1 MRSLNLLP
9 PLLLLIWILIS
20 VQGSL
25 SAGTIAVPPD
35 IVVVLSDDHTW
46 RDSSVYGSPDIAT
59 PNMQRL
65 ADAGMTFNRAY
76 VASPSCAPSRAALL
90 TGLYPARN
98 GAEAN
103 HSRPQK
109 SIRRLPEYL
118 REAGYEIAAFGKV
131 AHYRHT
137 PEYGF
142 DIARHFNYHEDVAVD
157 EAINWLRSRT
167 SNRPL
172 CLFVGTNWPH
182 VPWPEDIGDL
192 NPQKLVIPPNHVDN
206 PSSRLWRARYVAAV
220 QAMDTDL
227 GKVYDAA
234 REVLGE
240 DTFFMHTSDHGA
252 QWPFGKWTLYE
263 DGIRTPMIVAWPGKI
278 PRGVRSNALVSWID
292 VLPTLLDVAGCPAQP
307 HLDGRSLLPV
317 LLGRSHEH
325 RQAIF
330 TTHSGD
336 GDFNVYP
343 TRSVLTADGWKY
355 IRNLHPEFRFGSH
368 ITKTTSDNGYWTHW
382 LSSASADPRA
392 SDLVRRYQERP
403 AEEVY
408 HIESDPFEQT
418 NLVTASQHQQ
428 KLSKLRKQLDDWLA
442 ETGDTQTVHGT
453 PELRPCDALPAT
465 QFVNP
470 IGEGADPWVIR
481 DPVTPRY
488 LWCMSEGNRA
498 IAIHTSDSLVSM
510 GKKQVIWQAPES
522 GPVSQQIWAPELHFL
537 DNRWHIYFAASDGKN
552 ENHLTWVLQSKST
565 DAFGP
570 YELHGPLATGE
581 GPDGRSPNVWAID
594 LTVLEH
600 NGKRFAI
607 WSGWDRPGSD
617 QQYLYIAP
625 MRSPLQLAGPRV
637 RLCRNDDFLWERI
650 EPSETKPGLNEGP
663 QVFQSP
669 SQTAL
674 VFSCGASWLPTYKL
688 GLLELVG
695 SDPLLPASWKK
706 RPEPIFTSTETTYG
720 IGHSCFVKSLD
731 NRQWWHIYH
740 AKLDR
745 NPGWRRAIFAQ
756 PMQVGPR
763 GFPVFGTPIDAGR
776 VLLKPSGDLRT
787 ELPFSST
794 AFEYYGHHQ
803 FFSSNDNSFRLGHQP
818 SVPVNEYRSGEKV
831 VFSGS
836 VPADIEATVLI
847 DFHGESDARDAGI
860 LFRTTGPALGYD
872 AQRGYFAGLIPRT
885 QLVIL
890 GKTDGSRWT
899 ELARAASMIDPQ
911 KPQRLSVLVEG
922 NRMTVSHNGQPLI
935 NHTDQTWSHGQT
947 GLRVVDTA
955 ATFSQFSVRPIS
967 VPGTDP

>member
-1 MRSLNLLP
+1 MSAAHLP
-9 PLLLLIWILIS
+9 RPLLMLVWILLS
-20 VQGSL
+20 TRASL
-25 SAGTIAVPPD
+25 IAGTAAGPPN
-35 IVVVLSDDHTW
+35 IVIVLSDDHTC
-46 RDSSVYGSPDIAT
+46 RDSSVYGSPDIVT

-65 ADAGMTFNRAY
+65 AKAGMTFDRAY

-103 HSRPQK
+103 HSRIHK
-109 SIRRLPEYL
+109 TIRGLPEYL

-137 PEYGF
+137 AEYGF
-142 DIARHFNYHEDVAVD
+142 DIARHFNYHEDVAVE
-157 EAINWLRSRT
+157 EAINWLRNRKS
-167 SNRPL
+167 SRPL
-172 CLFVGTNWPH
+172 CLLVGTNWPH

-206 PSSRLWRARYVAAV
+206 PASRLWRARYVAAIR
-220 QAMDTDL
+220 AMDEDL

-240 DTFFMHTSDHGA
+240 STFFMHTSDHGA

-263 DGIRTPMIVAWPGKI
+263 DGIRTPMIVAWPGHI
-278 PRGVRSNALVSWID
+278 PSGVRSGALVSWID
-292 VLPTLLDVAGCPAQP
+292 VLPTLLDVAGCTAQP

-325 RQAIF
+325 RRAIF
-330 TTHSGD
+330 AAHSGD

-343 TRSVLTADGWKY
+343 TRAVRTADGWKY

-368 ITKTTSDNGYWTHW
+368 ITKTTADNGYWTHW
-382 LSSASADPRA
+382 LSAASADPRA
-392 SDLVRRYQERP
+392 NDLVRRYQERP
-403 AEEVY
+403 AEELY

-418 NLVTASQHQQ
+418 NLVTASQHQPQ
-428 KLSKLRKQLDDWLA
+428 LTELRKKLDQWIA
-442 ETGDTQTVHGT
+442 ETGDTQTVYGP
-453 PELRPCDALPAT
+453 PELLPDSPIPT
-465 QFVNP
+465 NQFVNP
-470 IGEGADPWVIR
+470 IGEGADPWVVR
-481 DPVTPRY
+481 DPAASRY
-488 LWCMSEGNRA
+488 LWCMPEGNRA
-498 IAIHTSDSLVSM
+498 IAIHASESLASM
-510 GKKQVIWQAPES
+510 GRKQIVWQAPDS

-552 ENHLTWVLQSKST
+552 ENHLAWVLQSKSS
-565 DAFGP
+565 DPFSP
-570 YELHGPLATGE
+570 YELHGPFATGE
-581 GPDGRSPNVWAID
+581 GPDGRSPNIWAID
-594 LTVLEH
+594 MTVLEL
-600 NGKRFAI
+600 NGKRFAV

-625 MRSPLQLAGPRV
+625 MLSPVQLAGPRI
-637 RLCRNDDFLWERI
+637 RLCSNDDFLWERI
-650 EPSETKPGLNEGP
+650 EPGTAQRGLNEAP

-669 SQTAL
+669 SQTSL

-688 GLLELVG
+688 GLLELIG

-706 RPEPIFTSTETTYG
+706 RHEPVFTSTETTFG

-731 NRQWWHIYH
+731 DRQWWHIYH

-763 GFPVFGTPIDAGR
+763 GFPVFGTPIEAGR
-776 VLLKPSGDLRT
+776 VLPKPSGDMQL
-787 ELPFSST
+787 LPPFST
-794 AFEYYGHHQ
+794 AAFDYYGHHQ
-803 FFSSNDNSFRLGHQP
+803 FFSSNDNAFRLGHPPSQP
-818 SVPVNEYRSGEKV
+818 INEYRSGEKII
-831 VFSGS
+831 FTGS
-836 VPADIEATVLI
+836 VPADIEAAVQI
-847 DFHGESDARDAGI
+847 DFHGDSDARDAGI

-890 GKTDGSRWT
+890 GRTDGSRWT
-899 ELARAASMIDPQ
+899 ELARAASAIDSS
-911 KPQRLSVLVEG
+911 KPQRLSVRVEG
-922 NRMTVSHNGQPLI
+922 SRMSISHNGQQLI
-935 NHTDQTWSHGQT
+935 KHTDETWSHGQT

-955 ATFSQFSVRPIS
+955 ATFSQLSVTPIS
-967 VPGTDP
+967 TSKSEP